1 MINSILK
8 SLLAFLLMAAI
19 SIPCWAHVNSPDVY
33 FQGSAGPYHLI
44 VTVRTPQMIPGVATV
59 DILSATPGISKITIV
74 PLYIVG
80 PGSKYPPLGD
90 SLSQSKDDPQYFSGK
105 IWLMGS
111 GSWQIRIQVE
121 GTRGPGELAVPVAA
135 FARTTLPMD
144 RGLGALLFGLML
156 LLVAAIIAIFGAAK
170 REGALAPGEAP
181 TATSRRGARIA
192 MIVTAGVVLALLV
205 FGNWWWNSEASAK
218 AKQMIY
224 TPPPLKASIDA
235 GGKLTLKMGDSSW
248 HSNRPDT
255 VMTNLIP
262 DHGYLMHLFLLR
274 EPGLDTFYH
283 LHPVPVA
290 NEPGTFEMQ
299 LPAIQAGRYQLF
311 ADVVRGSGFPD
322 TMSAEIDVPGISGT
336 ALMGDNSTA
345 TAPPVSATGALTS
358 AANATATGDGVAT
371 VLPDGYR
378 MVWVRGTQPLVA
390 NRFMLLR
397 FELQDP
403 QGKPVTDSE
412 LYMGMAGHAEIVKS
426 DRTVFAHIH
435 PEGSVAMAALELTQ
449 QSSPAKASGPAMEP
463 NMGMTMPMGDDSV
476 AEKAR
481 VSFPYGFPKPGEY
494 RLFVQMKR
502 GGVIETGVFDTQVV
516 AEPK

>member
-1 MINSILK
+1 MKISIRK
-8 SLLAFLLMAAI
+8 SLLVFLLAASI

-33 FQGSAGPYHLI
+33 FQGAAGPYHLI

-59 DILSATPGISKITIV
+59 EILSATPGISSIKIV
-74 PLYIVG
+74 PLYMVG
-80 PGSKYPPLGD
+80 EGSKYPPLGD
-90 SLSQSKDDPQYFSGK
+90 SLSPSKDDPQYFSGT

-111 GSWQIRIQVE
+111 GSWQIRIQVD
-121 GTRGPGELAVPVAA
+121 GAQGPGELAVPVAA

-170 REGALAPGEAP
+170 REGALAPGETP
-181 TATSRRGARIA
+181 TEASRRGARIA
-192 MIVTAGVVLALLV
+192 MFATGGVVLAILV

-224 TPPPLKASIDA
+224 APPPLKASIDA
-235 GGKLTLKMGDSSW
+235 SGKLTLKMGDSAW
-248 HSNRPDT
+248 HSDRPDT

-274 EPGLDTFYH
+274 KPGLDEFYH
-283 LHPVPVA
+283 LHPAQIPNQA
-290 NEPGTFEMQ
+290 GTFEMQ
-299 LPAIQAGRYQLF
+299 LPAIRAGRYQVF

-322 TMSAEIDVPGISGT
+322 TMSTEIDVPEIQGVPLS
-336 ALMGDNSTA
+336 GDNSTA
-345 TAPPVSATGALTS
+345 AAPAFSV
-358 AANATATGDGVAT
+358 AASNAAAADRSATGDGVAA

-412 LYMGMAGHAEIVKS
+412 PYMGMAGHAEIVKS

-435 PEGSVAMAALELTQ
+435 PEGSVAMAALELTRQ
-449 QSSPAKASGPAMEP
+449 NSPSKTSGPAMDP
-463 NMGMTMPMGDDSV
+463 NMDMAMPMGDDSA

-481 VSFPYGFPKPGEY
+481 VSFPYGFPKPGDY